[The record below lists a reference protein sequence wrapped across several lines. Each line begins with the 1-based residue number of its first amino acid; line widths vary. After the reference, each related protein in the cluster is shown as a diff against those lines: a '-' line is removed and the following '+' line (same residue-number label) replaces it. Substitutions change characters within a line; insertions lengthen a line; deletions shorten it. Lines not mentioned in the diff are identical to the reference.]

1 LNESA
6 IPEALTCQSCGGRL
20 EAAAKVYFD
29 LTAAERR
36 ADGELAV
43 TGIEIAELNDSFDGH
58 PAALESE
65 LVVSCKECGERSEFG
80 LAGAALARAQFH
92 RALPADSEPL
102 LAVASAIYH
111 GARDGQ
117 AAVEAWARG
126 PWVAR
131 LMSPTGAA
139 SPAKPA
145 LPTSPT
151 PARSAGA
158 RALRRSADECGG
170 GRASG

>member
-1 LNESA
+1 MKA
-6 IPEALTCQSCGGRL
+6 IVSRSEALACQSCGGRL

-29 LTAAERR
+29 LTVAERF
-36 ADGELAV
+36 ADGRLAV
-43 TGIEIAELNDSFDGH
+43 TGIEVAELNDAFDGH

-65 LVVSCKECGERSEFG
+65 LVVSCGDCGERVDFR
-80 LAGAALARAQFH
+80 LAGTALARAQFH

-126 PWVAR
+126 PWVAPHIAYR
-131 LMSPTGAA
+131 QCEPCEANTPHIADTCTVCGSA
-139 SPAKPA
+139 SVAE
-145 LPTSPT
+145 
-151 PARSAGA
+151 AR
-158 RALRRSADECGG
+158 R
-170 GRASG
+170 

>member
-1 LNESA
+1 MSDSP
-6 IPEALTCQSCGGRL
+6 IPEALACQRCGGRL

-65 LVVSCKECGERSEFG
+65 LVVSCKECGERSEFR
-80 LAGAALARAQFH
+80 LAGPALSRAQFH
-92 RALPADSEPL
+92 RTLPADSEPL
-102 LAVASAIYH
+102 LAVANAIYH

-126 PWVAR
+126 PWVAPHVAYR
-131 LMSPTGAA
+131 RCEPCEASTPHIADTCAVCGSASAA
-139 SPAKPA
+139 EV
-145 LPTSPT
+145 
-151 PARSAGA
+151 
-158 RALRRSADECGG
+158 RR
-170 GRASG
+170 

>member
-6 IPEALTCQSCGGRL
+6 IPEALACPSCGGRL

-102 LAVASAIYH
+102 LAAASAIYH

-126 PWVAR
+126 PWVAPHVACR
-131 LMSPTGAA
+131 RCEPCEA
-139 SPAKPA
+139 S
-145 LPTSPT
+145 T
-151 PARSAGA
+151 PHIADTCAVCGSASVA
-158 RALRRSADECGG
+158 EVRR
-170 GRASG
+170 

>member
-6 IPEALTCQSCGGRL
+6 IPEPLACQSCGGRL

-58 PAALESE
+58 PAALEPE
-65 LVVSCKECGERSEFG
+65 LVVSCKECGEPSEFG
-80 LAGAALARAQFH
+80 LAGAALARTQFH

-102 LAVASAIYH
+102 LAGASAIYH

-126 PWVAR
+126 PRVAPHVSYR
-131 LMSPTGAA
+131 RCEPCEASTPHIAGVCAVCGSTNAA
-139 SPAKPA
+139 E
-145 LPTSPT
+145 
-151 PARSAGA
+151 AR
-158 RALRRSADECGG
+158 R
-170 GRASG
+170 